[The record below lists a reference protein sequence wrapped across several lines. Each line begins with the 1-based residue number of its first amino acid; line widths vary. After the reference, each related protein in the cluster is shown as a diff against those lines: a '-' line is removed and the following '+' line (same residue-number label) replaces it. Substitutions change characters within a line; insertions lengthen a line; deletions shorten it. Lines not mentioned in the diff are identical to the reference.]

1 MVTSGLPCPLLQV
14 EQMTY
19 EEQEERM
26 FGRGTRRRKKEV
38 DYSEAL
44 TEREW
49 LKAIEDG
56 NLEEKQEK
64 KKQKKKRKTDPLYG
78 EESGSK
84 VNWETKAFVW
94 ELCLPLGINRNTPY
108 STPNCSTKDT
118 LYVHIY
124 IIGCWELYL
133 Y

>member
-1 MVTSGLPCPLLQV
+1 
-14 EQMTY
+14 MTY

-56 NLEEKQEK
+56 NLEEKEEK
-64 KKQKKKRKTDPLYG
+64 KKQRKKRKTDPLYG
-78 EESGSK
+78 EEGAK
-84 VNWETKAFVW
+84 VEIFLEECFVDVIQII
-94 ELCLPLGINRNTPY
+94 CLVRTCN
-108 STPNCSTKDT
+108 
-118 LYVHIY
+118 LYVY
-124 IIGCWELYL
+124 MYCQS
-133 Y
+133 

>member
-1 MVTSGLPCPLLQV
+1 MSSGQPYPCYTVQV

-56 NLEEKQEK
+56 NLEEKEEK

-84 VNWETKAFVW
+84 VNWK
-94 ELCLPLGINRNTPY
+94 PRP
-108 STPNCSTKDT
+108 
-118 LYVHIY
+118 
-124 IIGCWELYL
+124 
-133 Y
+133 